1 MSKTLS
7 VKNLSTT
14 ISTTKNI
21 STHDLLKKRKWYHR
35 RPLLR
40 NALFTDLQKGSYIA
54 SIYTLVQSI
63 FTQILAV
70 FDLYVLIEASPGS
83 THYRYFGINFLFVY
97 SGNKHIRNLLILCSV
112 VSFFL
117 AIYMLVVSVILMRAL
132 RKEVEQKFKPWLI
145 AAVVFT
151 TWSFCSIFFR
161 STVNDLYYGYHQA
174 MLIIWT
180 LLLFFNVFFILV
192 VLSNFQELADI
203 TRLEDMARLKTGTMS
218 SLNTTSHSLS
228 HYSVNMLGGAQS
240 RASTPHGNPP
250 PSNFAVV

>member
-1 MSKTLS
+1 MKRSGRNERKIGAS
-7 VKNLSTT
+7 AAIVQN
-14 ISTTKNI
+14 
-21 STHDLLKKRKWYHR
+21 KKHR
-35 RPLLR
+35 H
-40 NALFTDLQKGSYIA
+40 FE
-54 SIYTLVQSI
+54 VQSI
-63 FTQILAV
+63 FTQILAI

-151 TWSFCSIFFR
+151 TWNFCSIFFK
-161 STVNDLYYGYHQA
+161 SIVNDLYYGYHQA

-180 LLLFFNVFFILV
+180 LMLFFNVFFILV
-192 VLSNFQELADI
+192 VLSNYQELADI

-250 PSNFAVV
+250 PSGFAVV